1 MELERVFELW
11 FFMAFFVFSGTGSM
25 VERSLG
31 VGETPGSIPG
41 SPMFYLI
48 NSRKSDLRGIA
59 QLAERLVRDQEVLSS
74 NLSAPNF

>member
-1 MELERVFELW
+1 MVVCGQSMGFRDF
-11 FFMAFFVFSGTGSM
+11 AGTGSM

-41 SPMFYLI
+41 SPMFYRHLF
-48 NSRKSDLRGIA
+48 SRGIA

-74 NLSAPNF
+74 NLSAPSFR